1 MLLSTGTAISQLII
15 FLSTL
20 VLARLYTESDY
31 GDLSN
36 FMAITGIIGGVAAFR
51 YELTIILPKENTA
64 AKNILIFCIL
74 SSIFVALGTF
84 LVLYIFQH
92 KLLGFLN
99 LSNNISFLV
108 SVSLGVFLLGV
119 YNTFENWLN
128 RKADYKKIT
137 NIRIVYSLSSTV
149 FKILFGVFSISLG
162 LIYGNILGYVLVMLM
177 LSILLLK
184 KTHTDNFKDIT
195 WKNIQSQVIEYKDF
209 FKYSTPGS
217 ILNTVSNIGL
227 PLLITYFYSLEL
239 AGMYFFA
246 NNIVRQP
253 LGFITTSIAQVFKKE
268 AAGLYHNSP
277 ESLIHLTKKI
287 QKNILLFTIP
297 ILLLLS
303 FFGAPIFSLIFGNQ
317 WYESGNLIKFF
328 AISVLLN
335 VNYSPISSL
344 ADILRKQKFL
354 LVFNFSNIFFQVL
367 ILYLFSNLLDF
378 NYMILLVSLSV
389 ALHFLYIDIYI
400 KRILKRRFN
409 EKINQ

>member
-1 MLLSTGTAISQLII
+1 MLSTGTAISQLII